1 LIPSLVAAAIPAC
14 GEDSG
19 GSSAGGDDAKL
30 EQANTQAT
38 HRWTGLRAKFPAPKT
53 QINFQGML
61 QGNWDGSGSVSG
73 SWTGPDLS
81 CGGRWTFQGS
91 NTYAPKCP

>member
-1 LIPSLVAAAIPAC
+1 MPNWSRPTPRRLT
-14 GEDSG
+14 G
-19 GSSAGGDDAKL
+19 GPVC
-30 EQANTQAT
+30 EQNFQ
-38 HRWTGLRAKFPAPKT
+38 LPKT